1 MPRGTTY
8 SEAHADFDALCN
20 EVAATREPVIIR
32 RQNAED
38 VVLVAASELE
48 GYLETAHLLP
58 SPPNAERLL
67 TSLTRAQRQE
77 LASTPVEQI
86 RRERPRVGASSC
98 RR

>member
-1 MPRGTTY
+1 MPRETTY

-48 GYLETAHLLP
+48 GYLETAHLLH
-58 SPPNAERLL
+58 SPPNVERLL
-67 TSLTRAQRQE
+67 TSLARAQRQE
-77 LASTPVEQI
+77 LASTPVEKVTT
-86 RRERPRVGASSC
+86 RSSPRGAPSC